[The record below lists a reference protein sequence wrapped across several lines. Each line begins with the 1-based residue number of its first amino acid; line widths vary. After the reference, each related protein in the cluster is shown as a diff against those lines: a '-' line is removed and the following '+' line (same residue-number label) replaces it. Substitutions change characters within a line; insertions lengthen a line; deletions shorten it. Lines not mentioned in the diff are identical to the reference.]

1 MKTLK
6 AVGYFIGKWTW
17 NGIIGVI
24 LLALAL
30 TFALCKVVG
39 GFGAKITALVGL
51 AWFGLDIILLIF
63 RVFPTTKDWI
73 QMFGGAALVGLGPA
87 FAVGIVG
94 EILERLTIAVRDNC
108 FID

>member
-39 GFGAKITALVGL
+39 GFGAKIAALVGL

-73 QMFGGAALVGLGPA
+73 QMFGGAALVGLVPA
-87 FAVGIVG
+87 FAVELVSAL
-94 EILERLTIAVRDNC
+94 LEKATTTIRDNC
-108 FID
+108 FIY

>member
-24 LLALAL
+24 FLALAL

-39 GFGAKITALVGL
+39 GFGAKI
-51 AWFGLDIILLIF
+51 
-63 RVFPTTKDWI
+63 
-73 QMFGGAALVGLGPA
+73 AALVGLGPT
-87 FAVGIVG
+87 FAVELVAAL
-94 EILERLTIAVRDNC
+94 LEKATITIRDNC
-108 FID
+108 FIY

>member
-30 TFALCKVVG
+30 TFAVCKVVG
-39 GFGAKITALVGL
+39 GFGAKIAALVGL

-87 FAVGIVG
+87 FAVELVAAL
-94 EILERLTIAVRDNC
+94 LEKATTTIRDNC
-108 FID
+108 FIY